1 MASSAQQ
8 ENKAE
13 EKLKGGSAKGQVQKA
28 MGQIITV
35 DNLWEQMRALEPL
48 EEEFGEMMAQLSP
61 GTPQHTSAHISFS
74 LSRCL
79 LTVLCACPHALSA
92 SLSFS
97 L

>member
-1 MASSAQQ
+1 MASTAQV

-48 EEEFGEMMAQLSP
+48 EEEFGEMMAKLSP
-61 GTPQHTSAHISFS
+61 GAYSHSH
-74 LSRCL
+74 SRE
-79 LTVLCACPHALSA
+79 LC
-92 SLSFS
+92 
-97 L
+97 